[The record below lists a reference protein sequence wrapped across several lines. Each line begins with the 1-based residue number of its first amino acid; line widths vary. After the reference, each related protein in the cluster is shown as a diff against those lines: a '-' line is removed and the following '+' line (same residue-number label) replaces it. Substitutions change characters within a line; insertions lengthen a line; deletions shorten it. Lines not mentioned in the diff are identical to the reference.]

1 MFLGASLV
9 RLLAS
14 AFWFQPVLPHV
25 GTRRRR
31 VRLASALHDAP
42 PKYGLDPG
50 APAAP
55 PGASI
60 EPEPLMASR
69 LPEQGGGIDGGRGRG
84 GKGFLDQ
91 RCHCVGSQRYC
102 RETLSTGVRRNRPSL
117 RMVSRAVTFRTC
129 LENIHR
135 EF

>member
-1 MFLGASLV
+1 MRPSTDVFLGASLV

-50 APAAP
+50 APAGP

-84 GKGFLDQ
+84 GGG
-91 RCHCVGSQRYC
+91 GS
-102 RETLSTGVRRNRPSL
+102 G
-117 RMVSRAVTFRTC
+117 
-129 LENIHR
+129 
-135 EF
+135 